1 MIVKIEQMANNKKTQ
16 SLIQLALFLGILV
29 FINILSSYV
38 YKSADLTEEGRYTLT
53 QPTLDLLDEVD
64 DVMYVQVL
72 LDGDFPAG
80 FKRLQTATKELL
92 DDMRSING
100 NIEYEFLN
108 PGEGSVEEIN
118 ERRAILAKDGIVPMN
133 LRVKD
138 VDETKELLIY
148 PWAVISYKGRSVNV
162 SLLESEVLGVS
173 SEVILNNSVSLLE
186 YKITS
191 GIQRIRTTKKKA
203 VLFTTGHGELETIQ
217 LLDIQ
222 RAIYKKY
229 NVGQVNLDSIV
240 SISDEVGALVIAKP
254 KTAFSAKDKFKIDQ
268 YVMRGG
274 SVMWMID
281 QLGVNL
287 DSLRML
293 PRFFPQ
299 ENNLALEDMLF
310 NYGVKVKP
318 NLILDLECTQIPLVT
333 GQLGDGPQY
342 DFFPWY
348 YHPVVA
354 PTSTHPIVKNL
365 ERINF
370 LFPSSIDTFRTKT
383 PIKKTILLTS
393 SKYTKIQRTP
403 IELNFEILRQKP
415 KEDFF
420 NKSPQ
425 PIAVLLEGEFPSLY
439 ENRVPQEML
448 DGLESM
454 NLKYIPRSTP
464 TKMIVVSDGDLARNL
479 IVDVETQKVKTLGF
493 NPYDK
498 RIYGNKNFLINSLE
512 YLVDDSGV
520 LESRSK
526 EVKLRMLD
534 TTRARTEKTKW
545 QAINIGLP
553 LLFLLLFG
561 LLYNFVRRR
570 KYAS

>member
-1 MIVKIEQMANNKKTQ
+1 MGKNKKNQ

-38 YKSADLTEEGRYTLT
+38 YKSADLTEEGRFTLT
-53 QPTLDLLDEVD
+53 QPTKDLMNEID
-64 DVMYVQVL
+64 DVLYIQVL
-72 LDGDFPAG
+72 LEGDFPAG

-92 DDMRSING
+92 DDMRSVNG

-108 PGEGSVEEIN
+108 PGEGSVQEIN
-118 ERRAILAKDGIVPMN
+118 ERREVLAKDGIVPTN

-138 VDETKELLIY
+138 VDETKELLIF
-148 PWAVISYKGRSVNV
+148 PWAIINYKGRSVNV
-162 SLLESEVLGVS
+162 NLLESEVLGMS
-173 SEVILNNSVSLLE
+173 GEVTLNNSVSLLE
-186 YKITS
+186 YKLTS

-229 NVGQVNLDSIV
+229 NVGQINLDSII
-240 SISDEVGALVIAKP
+240 SLSDEIGALVIAKP
-254 KTAFSAKDKFKIDQ
+254 KTAFSSRDKFLIDQ
-268 YVMRGG
+268 YAMRGG
-274 SVMWMID
+274 RVMWLID

-287 DSLRML
+287 DSLRMV
-293 PRFFPQ
+293 PRFMPR

-310 NYGVKVKP
+310 NYGVKVKS

-365 ERINF
+365 ERVNF

-383 PIKKTILLTS
+383 PIKKTVLLSS
-393 SKYTKIQRTP
+393 SKYSKIQRIP
-403 IELNFEILRQKP
+403 IELNFEVLRQKP
-415 KEDFF
+415 KQEFF
-420 NKSPQ
+420 NKPAQ
-425 PIAVLLEGEFPSLY
+425 PIAVLLEGIFPSLY
-439 ENRVPQEML
+439 ENRVPQGML
-448 DGLESM
+448 DGLESL
-454 NLKYIPRSTP
+454 NLQYLPKSSP

-479 IVDVETQKVKTLGF
+479 IVDIETQKVKTLGF

-498 RIYGNKNFLINSLE
+498 RIYGNKNFLINAIE

-520 LESRSK
+520 MESRSK

-534 TTRARTEKTKW
+534 TTRARAEKTKW
-545 QAINIGLP
+545 QMVNIILP
-553 LLFLLLFG
+553 ILFLLLFG
-561 LLYNFVRRR
+561 FLYNYNRRR
-570 KYAS
+570 KYAA